1 MTHRHLNLS
10 VRARLLLP
18 GVVLFCSI
26 EITANQHI
34 VAMEYNRTIIDIDKW
49 GIKLNM
55 LIADDHYLY
64 AQGIKILLRKH
75 KSTEKFYEAKD
86 LTTVLSQLD
95 KHSIDLLLLDLRMPD
110 MEGFDGVHKIREVYP
125 SLPIV
130 IVTSSESRS
139 DIKAAM
145 DAGVEG
151 YIMKSLDY
159 AAMIDAFDTVIEGNS
174 FFPDINLPLSGPLEP
189 LTRRQLE
196 ILSLINDG
204 MGNREISTHLGITE
218 GTVSQHVHAI
228 LHTLKV
234 KSRSEAAHIL
244 RQYE

>member
-1 MTHRHLNLS
+1 MN
-10 VRARLLLP
+10 
-18 GVVLFCSI
+18 I
-26 EITANQHI
+26 
-34 VAMEYNRTIIDIDKW
+34 
-49 GIKLNM
+49 

-75 KSTEKFYEAKD
+75 KSTKKFYEAKD
-86 LTTVLSQLD
+86 LATVLFQLE

-110 MEGFDGVHKIREVYP
+110 MEGFDGVHKIREAYP
-125 SLPIV
+125 SLPVV

-145 DAGVEG
+145 DAGVQG
-151 YIMKSLDY
+151 YIMKSLEH
-159 AAMIDAFDTVIEGNS
+159 AAMMDAFATVIAGHT

-228 LHTLKV
+228 LTVLKV
-234 KSRSEAAHIL
+234 KSRSEAARIL
-244 RQYE
+244 RQHE

>member
-1 MTHRHLNLS
+1 LN
-10 VRARLLLP
+10 
-18 GVVLFCSI
+18 I
-26 EITANQHI
+26 
-34 VAMEYNRTIIDIDKW
+34 
-49 GIKLNM
+49 

-75 KSTEKFYEAKD
+75 VSTKKFYEAKD
-86 LTTVLSQLD
+86 LATVLSQLE

-110 MEGFDGVHKIREVYP
+110 MEGFDGVHKIREAYP
-125 SLPIV
+125 SLPVV

-145 DAGVEG
+145 DAGVQG
-151 YIMKSLDY
+151 YIMKSLEH
-159 AAMIDAFDTVIEGNS
+159 AAMMDAFATVIAGHT

-228 LHTLKV
+228 LTVLKV
-234 KSRSEAAHIL
+234 KSRSEAARIL
-244 RQYE
+244 RQHE